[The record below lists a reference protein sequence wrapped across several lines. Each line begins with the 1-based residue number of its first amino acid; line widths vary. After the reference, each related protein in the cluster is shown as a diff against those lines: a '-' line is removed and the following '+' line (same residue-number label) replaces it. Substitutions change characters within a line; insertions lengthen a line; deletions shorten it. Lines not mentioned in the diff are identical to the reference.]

1 MEKQTEFKFPS
12 EEIEL
17 PSKGV
22 LYDKSSPLSSGKIEL
37 KYMTAR
43 EEDILTNTNY
53 IEKGTVI
60 DRLIE
65 SLILN
70 KDIKID
76 DLLIGDKNAI
86 LIAARIMGYGK
97 DYEFQYRGE
106 SHMVD
111 LSTLTMKY
119 LEGDVPEE
127 SVNEFPY
134 TLPNTKVPITF
145 RLLTHGDE
153 KRIEEEIKQMKRI
166 KKDASPELSTRMK
179 YIITSVNGN
188 RNPTFISRFV
198 EDGLL
203 ARDSRELRKHIQ
215 EIQPDVN
222 LKFFPED
229 GPEGGVDIPI
239 GVTFF
244 WPDAGV

>member
-127 SVNEFPY
+127 SMNEFPY

>member
-17 PSKGV
+17 PSKGL
-22 LYDKSSPLSSGKIEL
+22 LYDKSSPLSSGRIEL

-60 DRLIE
+60 DRLVE
-65 SLILN
+65 SLILDKN
-70 KDIKID
+70 IKID

-97 DYEFQYRGE
+97 LYEFEYRGE
-106 SHMVD
+106 THTVD
-111 LSTLTMKY
+111 LSSLSMKY
-119 LEGDVPEE
+119 LEEGRGEGGK
-127 SVNEFPY
+127 NEFEY
-134 TLPNTKVPITF
+134 TLPFTNIPITF

-153 KRIEEEIKQMKRI
+153 RRIEEEIRQIKKM
-166 KKDASPELSTRMK
+166 KKDASPELSTRLK
-179 YIITSVNGN
+179 YIITSVNGD
-188 RNPTFISRFV
+188 RNPSFISRFV

-203 ARDSRELRKHIQ
+203 AKDSRELRKHIQ

-244 WPDAGV
+244 WPDAGI

>member
-97 DYEFQYRGE
+97 GYEFQYRGE

-188 RNPTFISRFV
+188 RNPAFISRFV

>member
-1 MEKQTEFKFPS
+1 MEKQAEFKFPS